1 MAAKSP
7 VIMVMVNDL
16 GSWNVPEHLLAKG
29 CRTVLDSEG
38 IRGGEISIT
47 LLDDEGIMVLNQE
60 YFGENSPTDV
70 IAFALYESGEPVL
83 GDIYLGFE
91 QAKRQASELD
101 VPLYE
106 ELLRLVIHG
115 TLHVLGHEHSDG
127 ANRVQSE
134 MFLKQE
140 ELLRSVLE
148 PGSG

>member
-1 MAAKSP
+1 M
-7 VIMVMVNDL
+7 
-16 GSWNVPEHLLAKG
+16 
-29 CRTVLDSEG
+29 
-38 IRGGEISIT
+38 
-47 LLDDEGIMVLNQE
+47 
-60 YFGENSPTDV
+60 
-70 IAFALYESGEPVL
+70 

-115 TLHVLGHEHSDG
+115 TLHVLGHEHSEG

>member
-1 MAAKSP
+1 
-7 VIMVMVNDL
+7 MVLVNDQ

-29 CRTVLDSEG
+29 CRTVLESEG

-47 LLDDEGIMVLNQE
+47 LLDDEGILVLNQE
-60 YFGENSPTDV
+60 YFGEDSPTDV